1 MNKTKLFLMLPLI
14 GMLSCGKAKT
24 DDKGTEVKGNA
35 VSVTIKGSDTV
46 LPLAQK
52 EAEELMKTNS
62 DVSVTVVGGGSGVG
76 ITAMIDGTTDIAM
89 ASRDLKT
96 EEKMKFA
103 DKKVDIEEVI
113 IAYDAL
119 TVIVNPAN
127 TVSKL
132 TREQLEGIF
141 TGAIKNWKEV
151 GGADGKIVA
160 YSRESSSGT
169 YEFFKDEVMGKKNY
183 ATDILNLPA
192 TGAIVQAVGQTKG
205 AIGYIGLA
213 YETKEVK
220 QLAVSYDQGKT
231 FVEPTV
237 ASAKDKSYPISR
249 PLFYMFN
256 KVNAAKV
263 KTIVDYALS
272 AEGQKI
278 VSEVGY
284 IPLN

>member
-1 MNKTKLFLMLPLI
+1 MKTSKLFLILPLI

-24 DDKGTEVKGNA
+24 EDKGTEAQATA

-62 DVSVTVVGGGSGVG
+62 EVSVTVVGGGSGVG

-103 DKKVDIEEVI
+103 DKKVEIEEVI

-127 TVSKL
+127 KVSKL

-151 GGADGKIVA
+151 GGADEKIVA

-169 YEFFKDEVMGKKNY
+169 YEFFKDEVMDKKNY

-220 QLAVSYDQGKT
+220 QLAISYDQGKT
-231 FVEPTV
+231 FVEPSV